1 MRLGQCHSFSS
12 QEFLRH
18 EYYYKKMCVKKLF
31 GVVKVTHA
39 IEASGHMFYLMR
51 FLASKL
57 YEKMMNDKQD
67 KLKIRVIVFIVVCRF

>member
-51 FLASKL
+51 FLASKYIPL
-57 YEKMMNDKQD
+57 NAPTVTKHNFLESPP
-67 KLKIRVIVFIVVCRF
+67 